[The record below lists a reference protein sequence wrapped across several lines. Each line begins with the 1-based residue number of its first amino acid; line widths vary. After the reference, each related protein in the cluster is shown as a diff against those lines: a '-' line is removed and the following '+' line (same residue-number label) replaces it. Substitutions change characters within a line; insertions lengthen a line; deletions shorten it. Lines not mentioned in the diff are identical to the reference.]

1 MINKIPT
8 ATACLFAA
16 HCLLP
21 IVSQAGWADALFTVK
36 THDFG
41 TVAVAAKTE
50 FEFPIVNNT
59 GRDVHI
65 SNVRAS
71 CGCTTPI
78 VDEQWIK
85 AGATGKVTARFNTG
99 SFRGKKGATLTVVF
113 DRPSYAEVQLR
124 VDGYIRQDMV
134 LHPGAVE
141 FGKVQANDTQERKI
155 AIAYAGRSDWRI
167 TGVESPAPYLSAE
180 VIEKSRNGQRVDYE
194 LLVRLAADAPEG
206 ALRNEL
212 IITTNDRSM
221 PRVPVSVDG
230 EVQSALTVAPQVVD
244 VGSLKPGEDFAQRL
258 VIRSGSPIKV
268 TKIEIDGFAVDF
280 QPVDDAKETHLINIR
295 LVAQDRVGPV
305 KANLVVFT
313 ESGEPIATSALV
325 TGEVVGQ

>member
-21 IVSQAGWADALFTVK
+21 IVSQAGWADSLFTVK

-59 GRDVHI
+59 GRDIHI

-141 FGKVQANDTQERKI
+141 FGKVQSNETQERKI

-167 TGVESPAPYLSAE
+167 TGVESPAPYLTAE
-180 VIEKSRNGQRVDYE
+180 VIEKSRSGQRVDYE

-280 QPVDDAKETHLINIR
+280 QPADDAKETHLINVR

-305 KANLVVFT
+305 KANLVIFT
-313 ESGEPIATSALV
+313 DSGEPIATSALV